1 MMSAMSRRIRH
12 RSIIVSLLVAS
23 LLFQQFAMAA
33 YACTM
38 SGLPTDAVVMLEDC
52 PAMASNPAQVP
63 DAICQKHCA
72 PDPTSPTTQA
82 VPTVPALG
90 LPPVSFI
97 LMTSEGLGHG
107 EFLSDVADV
116 RSHPPPRV
124 RYCRLLI

>member
-1 MMSAMSRRIRH
+1 MPPMSRRTRQ
-12 RSIIVSLLVAS
+12 RSIIVLLMVAS

-38 SGLPTDAVVMLEDC
+38 SGTPTDAVAMAEDC
-52 PAMASNPAQVP
+52 PAMASNLAQVP
-63 DAICQKHCA
+63 DAVCQKHCS

-97 LMTSEGLGHG
+97 LMTSEGLGHA
-107 EFLSDVADV
+107 EFLSDIAVA